1 MSQSDEGD
9 WEIIYSTDQ
18 EYKIMII
25 SEILKENG
33 ITSYDINKKDSNYLF
48 GVFELYVRGIDV
60 IKAKLLI
67 EKSEI

>member
-25 SEILKENG
+25 SEILKVNG

-60 IKAKLLI
+60 MKTKLLI